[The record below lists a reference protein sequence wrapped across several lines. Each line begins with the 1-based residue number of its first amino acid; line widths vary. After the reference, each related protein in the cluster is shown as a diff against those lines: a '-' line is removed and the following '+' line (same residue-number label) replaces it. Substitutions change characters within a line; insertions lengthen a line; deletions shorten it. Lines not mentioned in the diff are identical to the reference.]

1 MVAMKLQPLKAT
13 QRQTRTHNSNLVL
26 KTIYDQGRVSRADV
40 ARLTHLTRTSVSE
53 MVAELHERGL
63 VEEVGMGQ
71 SIGGRSPILLSVVD
85 DARHLVS
92 AGFRGAVVNLRNEII
107 ATAEVPL
114 PTSGGDI
121 ALRQVYKL
129 VEILLASTT
138 R

>member
-40 ARLTHLTRTSVSE
+40 ARLTNLTRTSVSE
-53 MVAELHERGL
+53 MVSELQERGL

-71 SIGGRSPILLSVVD
+71 SIGGRSPILLSIVD
-85 DARHLVS
+85 DARHLISLDLGS

-121 ALRQVYKL
+121 AL
-129 VEILLASTT
+129 
-138 R
+138 